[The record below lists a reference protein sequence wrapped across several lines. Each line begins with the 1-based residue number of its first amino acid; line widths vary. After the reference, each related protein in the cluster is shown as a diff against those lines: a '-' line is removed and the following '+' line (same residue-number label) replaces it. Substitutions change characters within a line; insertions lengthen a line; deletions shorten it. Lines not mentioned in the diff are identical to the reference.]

1 MRKSMPGLPAPLPNG
16 DLSPELTS
24 ADSRAS
30 NLQHQLAMASK
41 STLLRGQCR
50 LLLGPGRRSQAAVC
64 PSCSLVPR
72 TSRTKPRPARHDA
85 RSRRWQSTTA
95 TATTATNP
103 RVELE
108 RTLVELQTRAP
119 NLVNLSRLQL
129 ALQGLRQAP
138 GGEVVRVAILGL
150 GNGSG
155 AGPTARRVLR
165 ALLADPLVDEEAW
178 ERELEAHDPSKPL
191 VVRVAPSGGRH
202 AGLEVSTD
210 TALHELH
217 VSSPELN
224 GFNLELLLMD
234 VSAPYGT
241 PGEVSIRSLEDAVLV
256 PAVDVPSAD
265 DRASLV
271 KTPVHQALL
280 VADGLMGA
288 VNVSALPVSE
298 SSGSIKAAVQM
309 EGLSKQQ
316 LEADFDIIDVS
327 LAEQGVQLFRQGP
340 QHAMD
345 YERLCFASNLPA
357 LTTWLKAGARSTEHA
372 TKPAVRQL
380 IASLLN
386 DAISSIQAEQARKL
400 SRTLATQGTSPGALN
415 ERLAEWAQCAHAEL
429 RDELDLAFTGR
440 RWRKLGWWKLF
451 WRVDDVAMLTN
462 EMLSQR
468 FMPTAEQELVYLTG
482 RIAELRGDSPT
493 YPQPA
498 SSRDSKT
505 PPGPEKRRLGSGEH
519 APAVAGT
526 TSSALPK
533 WPGHIAFT
541 RRYLQN
547 ETVPALQS
555 LAQKL
560 VLQSLGT
567 SGVTTSL
574 AALLYASS
582 FASSLY
588 EAGAVAAL
596 GIVYSLGR
604 MQKKWETARGF
615 WEGEVREE
623 GRKAVRAAEESV
635 ATVLEDDGAS
645 KTAGQQTEELQKARD
660 LVARAEDAL
669 ARMK

>member
-1 MRKSMPGLPAPLPNG
+1 MAP
-16 DLSPELTS
+16 
-24 ADSRAS
+24 
-30 NLQHQLAMASK
+30 K
-41 STLLRGQCR
+41 STLLPRSGQCR
-50 LLLGPGRRSQAAVC
+50 LLLGTGKRYQTPIC
-64 PSCSLVPR
+64 PFCSLVRR
-72 TSRTKPRPARHDA
+72 TSRAKPRASRHDEG
-85 RSRRWQSTTA
+85 SRRWQSTT
-95 TATTATNP
+95 TTSTTPTNP

-108 RTLVELQTRAP
+108 RTLLELQTAAP
-119 NLVNLSRLQL
+119 DLVNLSRLQL
-129 ALQGLRQAP
+129 ALRGLRQTP
-138 GGEVVRVAILGL
+138 GEEVVRVAILGL
-150 GNGSG
+150 GDGDG

-178 ERELEAHDPSKPL
+178 ERELEAHDPSKSL
-191 VVRVAPSGGRH
+191 IVRVAPSRGRDVK
-202 AGLEVSTD
+202 LEVSTD
-210 TALHELH
+210 TAPHELH

-224 GFNLELLLMD
+224 GLNLELLLMD
-234 VSAPYGT
+234 VTAPYGAL
-241 PGEVSIRSLEDAVLV
+241 GEVSVQALEDAVLV
-256 PAVDVPSAD
+256 PAVDIPSAE
-265 DRASLV
+265 DRVSPIT
-271 KTPVHQALL
+271 TPVHQALL
-280 VADGLMGA
+280 VADGLAGA
-288 VNVSALPVSE
+288 VNVSALPVP
-298 SSGSIKAAVQM
+298 GSHGSVKAAVQM
-309 EGLSKQQ
+309 EGVSKQQ
-316 LEADFDIIDVS
+316 LDEADFEIIDVS
-327 LAEQGVQLFRQGP
+327 LAEQAIRLFRQGP

-345 YERLCFASNLPA
+345 YEKLWFASNLPA
-357 LTTWLKAGARSTEHA
+357 LATWLTAGARSTEHA

-380 IASLLN
+380 IASLLHN
-386 DAISSIQAEQARKL
+386 AVSSIQAEQVRRLSPTPAARGIP
-400 SRTLATQGTSPGALN
+400 AGALG
-415 ERLAEWAQCAHAEL
+415 ERLAEWAQGAHAEL
-429 RDELDLAFTGR
+429 QDELDLAFTGR

-482 RIAELRGDSPT
+482 RIAELGGDPPT
-493 YPQPA
+493 YPQPV
-498 SSRDSKT
+498 SSRDVAT
-505 PPGPEKRRLGSGEH
+505 PASEKRRLGSGER

-526 TSSALPK
+526 TSTALPK

-555 LAQKL
+555 LAQRL
-560 VLQSLGT
+560 VVQSLGT

-635 ATVLEDDGAS
+635 ATALADGGAG